1 MIHHLRGHTIWL
13 DAAGGWIWRYADND
27 EPTAGNDRPCGKCHE
42 PRTAEGHDPC
52 LGVLDGVVNAC
63 CGHGHIDEAY
73 VQFVGGRR
81 LAGQDAL
88 DWAQLG
94 RANAEVES
102 EVL

>member
-1 MIHHLRGHTIWL
+1 
-13 DAAGGWIWRYADND
+13 
-27 EPTAGNDRPCGKCHE
+27 
-42 PRTAEGHDPC
+42 